1 MRRITAWRN
10 FSANSQNVASTNLL
24 TSGGLD
30 AGTVEK
36 ENAFYGYQAGRFT
49 ENAYNSF
56 FGHLAGAKNVSGD
69 SNSFL
74 DIRPESIMEKA
85 VQILLLV
92 QVPDHIIMTEDI
104 TFMWVMPAA
113 HQIKEIQTLS
123 LEPIP
128 VQKLQEKAMS

>member
-56 FGHLAGAKNVSGD
+56 LGIWQALKMSQETATLFWTSGR
-69 SNSFL
+69 N
-74 DIRPESIMEKA
+74 
-85 VQILLLV
+85 Q
-92 QVPDHIIMTEDI
+92 
-104 TFMWVMPAA
+104 
-113 HQIKEIQTLS
+113 
-123 LEPIP
+123 
-128 VQKLQEKAMS
+128 